1 MMNYSIIIPHKNIP
15 DLLQRCLDS
24 IPRREDVRIIVVADN
39 SDPDV
44 VDFEDFPG
52 LNDSYVE
59 VYFTKKGKGAGYARN
74 IGLEHAKGKWIIF
87 ADADDMF
94 LDNIGDYL
102 DKCKDLGYEAIVF
115 SYIKRLLTGEI
126 YTPISLKTNNPK
138 IVFPNSCIPWGK
150 ILKKS
155 MLDRYGIRF
164 QEVQW
169 ANDVMFAMQL
179 AKHVDNLF
187 VDQTKV
193 YMQIERENS
202 LCTNVSWQSLYCR
215 IKVILKAYC
224 YLREFPETRDWQQWY
239 MIYWKDL
246 FHMKKLLAIF
256 MIPRVAYSI
265 GIKEAFID
273 IYERIKKDYPKYFK

>member
-24 IPRREDVRIIVVADN
+24 IPRREDVQIIIVDDN

-44 VDFEDFPG
+44 VDFEHFPG

-102 DKCKDLGYEAIVF
+102 DKCKNLNYEVIMFNYV
-115 SYIKRLLTGEI
+115 SKRLNGELRNI
-126 YTPISLKTNNPK
+126 ESITPKFPPK
-138 IVFPNSCIPWGK
+138 LL
-150 ILKKS
+150 LKKCFPWCKVIRKVF
-155 MLDRYGIRF
+155 LDTYNIKF

-169 ANDVMFAMQL
+169 SNDLMFAVKL
-179 AKHVDNLF
+179 AKYAKTIF
-187 VDQTKV
+187 VDTERV
-193 YMQIERENS
+193 YMQIERYGS
-202 LCTNVSWQSLYCR
+202 LCKKVTWQSLYCR
-215 IKVILKAYC
+215 TKVALKAYYVIRDISEFDFFHSH
-224 YLREFPETRDWQQWY
+224 YLL
-239 MIYWKDL
+239 YWKEL
-246 FHMKKLLAIF
+246 LHRKKLIALL
-256 MIPRVAYSI
+256 MLPRICYIV
-265 GIKEAFID
+265 GIKIAIKDF
-273 IYERIKKDYPKYFK
+273 YERLKIDYPNFFK